1 MSEVSEYVPD
11 RVFDAPRQ
19 LVWRACTDPQL
30 LSRWYGPG
38 VETVVHKF
46 DLRPVGCGLAR

>member
-1 MSEVSEYVPD
+1 MNEVSEYVLD